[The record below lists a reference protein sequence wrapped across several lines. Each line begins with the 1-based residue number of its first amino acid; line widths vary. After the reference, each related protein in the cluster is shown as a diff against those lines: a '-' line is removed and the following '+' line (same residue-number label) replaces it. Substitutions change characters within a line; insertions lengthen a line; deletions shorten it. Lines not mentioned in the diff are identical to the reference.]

1 MELASSPLADASGIP
16 SEELAFPSSVS
27 VLSASSSSD
36 VELEVLDDDDTLDF
50 PSGNEDASGNESETC
65 SRLASG
71 PLQSDQSCPKR
82 DLRLLSDGPR
92 C

>member
-65 SRLASG
+65 SRLVSG
-71 PLQSDQSCPKR
+71 AVAKR
-82 DLRLLSDGPR
+82 SKLSKERLALAL
-92 C
+92 